1 VDTFAAILLNISAAD
16 GLRALIVGVLVL
28 GILVLLHE
36 WGHFVAAK
44 LCGVRVDVFS
54 IGFGP
59 RLWGVKRGDT
69 DYRLSALPLGGY
81 VRMAGDNP
89 VEERTG
95 APYEFLSRPR
105 WQRFI
110 IAVAGPITNILL
122 TFVIFWGMYAVKG
135 EPVDKSLLVPADVV
149 ALPGVAPGASQ
160 PSSGLQIGDRIVT
173 VNGKATS
180 SWEAVYSLEKEVPS
194 GAALILGVMRDGKLE
209 DVTVHRSTDKSMVSS
224 VTGYPEIPATIDEI
238 NPGSPAQKAGLRPGD
253 TITAINGKPVI
264 TWSQVLEAIQGS
276 GGHAVHFTVRRAGEQ
291 VAFDITPM
299 QYLNP
304 ATDQLDWMVGAS
316 RVAEEA
322 YEKCSIFEAAQGAF
336 AQTVGLTKM
345 IGDVVTGL
353 FRGLVSV
360 RDLAGPV
367 GIMQMSGQAAKH
379 GTMTL
384 LGWIAYIS
392 LDLGLLNLL
401 PIPIM
406 DGGHVLLLA
415 IEGTLRR
422 DLSITAKE
430 RFVQVGLV
438 FLLGLFA
445 FVMYSD
451 ILRLFQQTH

>member
-1 VDTFAAILLNISAAD
+1 MEILKVIIAGAF
-16 GLRALIVGVLVL
+16 VL

-36 WGHFVAAK
+36 WGHFIAAK

-59 RLWGVKRGDT
+59 RIWGVKRGDT

-110 IAVAGPITNILL
+110 VAVAGPIMNIIV
-122 TFVIFWGMYAVKG
+122 TFAIFWGMYAIKG
-135 EPVDKSLLVPADVV
+135 KPVDPAELQPAVV
-149 ALPGVAPGASQ
+149 AALPANPAS
-160 PSSGLQIGDRIVT
+160 PSGIKPGDRIVQ
-173 VNGKATS
+173 VNGINTPTWVS
-180 SWEAVYSLEKEVPS
+180 VSDVLESIAPG
-194 GAALILGVMRDGKLE
+194 GAI
-209 DVTVHRSTDKSMVSS
+209 SMVVESDGS
-224 VTGYPEIPATIDEI
+224 RQKLSATAPARDASYSPITGYPQYAPVLDEI
-238 NPGSPAQKAGLRPGD
+238 QPASPAQKAGLKPRD
-253 TITAINGKPVI
+253 TIESVDGKAIT
-264 TWSQVLEAIQGS
+264 TWPQMVDEIQRV
-276 GGHAVHFTVRRAGEQ
+276 GGHPIHFLVRRDGKE
-291 VAFDITPM
+291 VPFDITPTQEM
-299 QYLNP
+299 NP
-304 ATDQLDWMVGAS
+304 ATGNLEWMIGAS
-316 RVAEEA
+316 RESVDA
-322 YEKCSIFEAAQGAF
+322 YEPQGVLLALQD
-336 AQTVGLTKM
+336 AGATTYTLTRM
-345 IGDVVTGL
+345 TGDVVAGL

-367 GIMQMSGQAAKH
+367 GIVQMSGQAAKR
-379 GTMTL
+379 GPMTL
-384 LGWIAYIS
+384 LRWIAYIS
-392 LDLGLLNLL
+392 LQLGLLNLL

-422 DLSITAKE
+422 DLSIAVKE

-438 FLLGLFA
+438 LLLGLFA

-451 ILRLFQQTH
+451 ILRVIH